1 MTYVTTN
8 DEIWQ
13 DLEEDTEGLL
23 DEWHVDEGEQVEA
36 GQSIAS
42 IVLIKANYE
51 ITAPTSGVISKI
63 LVAAQD
69 SFTKGQNLAEID

>member
-1 MTYVTTN
+1 MTYVTTD

-63 LVAAQD
+63 LVEAQD
-69 SFTKGQNLAEID
+69 SFTKGQNLAQID

>member
-13 DLEEDTEGLL
+13 DVEEDTEGLL
-23 DEWHVDEGEQVEA
+23 DEWHVGEGEQVEA
-36 GQSIAS
+36 GQSIAA

-51 ITAPTSGVISKI
+51 ITAPVSGIISKI
-63 LVAAQD
+63 LVAEQD
-69 SFTKGQNLAEID
+69 SFTRGQNLAEID